1 MANRPEVTTDELGWK
16 YRAGE
21 IRPIK
26 FSYLSPERKEQ
37 YILKVLEIP
46 EDSRS
51 TYERVV
57 IDMYKRDKEFRDGN
71 SLLDKLLFS
80 NTSTDTSSSILDE
93 IEVPQVNVLMNFG
106 KEYLEEYLNL
116 FFENDNPKWK
126 LDLISTSTANK
137 FIQNTKNYMEVNEL
151 TIAHIH
157 AYKKLM

>member
-1 MANRPEVTTDELGWK
+1 MADKVK
-16 YRAGE
+16 E
-21 IRPIK
+21 IRPIQ

-46 EDSRS
+46 EDARS
-51 TYERVV
+51 LYVRVV

-71 SLLDKLLFS
+71 SLVDKILFG
-80 NTSTDTSSSILDE
+80 NTSTDTSSSILDD

-116 FFENDNPKWK
+116 FFENDNRKWK
-126 LDLISTSTANK
+126 LDLISTSSAEK
-137 FIQNTKNYMEVNEL
+137 FIQNTKNYMDVNEL

-157 AYKKLM
+157 AYKKLI

>member
-1 MANRPEVTTDELGWK
+1 MANRPELTTDGVWK
-16 YRAGE
+16 YRTGE
-21 IRPIK
+21 IRPIQ

-57 IDMYKRDKEFRDGN
+57 IDMYKRDREFRDGN
-71 SLLDKLLFS
+71 SLVDKKLFD
-80 NTSTDTSSSILDE
+80 NTSTDTSSSILDD
-93 IEVPQVNVLMNFG
+93 IKVPQVNVLINFG

-126 LDLISTSTANK
+126 LDLISTNTAEK

>member
-93 IEVPQVNVLMNFG
+93 IKVPQVNVLMNFG

>member
-1 MANRPEVTTDELGWK
+1 MANRPELTTDGVWK

-26 FSYLSPERKEQ
+26 FSYLSQERKEK
-37 YILKVLEIP
+37 YILEVLEIP

-51 TYERVV
+51 TYERVI
-57 IDMYKRDKEFRDGN
+57 IDMYKRDREFRDGN
-71 SLLDKLLFS
+71 SLVDKKLFD
-80 NTSTDTSSSILDE
+80 NTSTDTSSSILDD
-93 IEVPQVNVLMNFG
+93 IKVPQVNVLMNFG

-116 FFENDNPKWK
+116 FFENDNRKWK
-126 LDLISTSTANK
+126 LDLISTNTAEK

>member
-1 MANRPEVTTDELGWK
+1 MANRPELTTDGVWK

-26 FSYLSPERKEQ
+26 FSYLSQERKEK
-37 YILKVLEIP
+37 YILEVLEIP

-51 TYERVV
+51 TYERVI
-57 IDMYKRDKEFRDGN
+57 IDMYKRDREFRDGN
-71 SLLDKLLFS
+71 SLVDKKLFD
-80 NTSTDTSSSILDE
+80 NISTDTSSSILDD
-93 IEVPQVNVLMNFG
+93 IKVPQVNVLMNFG

-116 FFENDNPKWK
+116 FFENDNRKWK
-126 LDLISTSTANK
+126 LDLISTNTAEK

>member
-1 MANRPEVTTDELGWK
+1 MAHKPELTTDDAGWK

-21 IRPIK
+21 IRPIQ
-26 FSYLSPERKEQ
+26 FSYLSPERKEK
-37 YILKVLEIP
+37 YILQVLEIP

-71 SLLDKLLFS
+71 SLVDKLLFG
-80 NTSTDTSSSILDE
+80 NTSTDTSSIILDD

-116 FFENDNPKWK
+116 FFENENSKWK
-126 LDLISTSTANK
+126 LDLISTSTAEK
-137 FIQNTKNYMEVNEL
+137 FIQNTKNYMDVNEL

-157 AYKKLM
+157 AYKKLI